1 MRLKQTTDWKEG
13 VTMAQNNESQEASR
27 FPDGFRILQG
37 KQEFITYR
45 EHSSIR
51 IWSSDVAAH
60 YEPHLHSAVE
70 IIIPHRGISLYRLQE
85 QVYRVHPGE
94 ILILPPNCVHELTE
108 GAKTLR
114 YLILFEPN
122 PILCLRDIPGIADLL
137 SKPIY
142 LQGESALLKN
152 VNDVLMQM
160 VTCYFEK
167 DAMWNTQC
175 YSYLL
180 QMYALLG
187 QHYLHYVS
195 PTQQTSQTRI
205 DPAIM
210 NSAMTYIN
218 EHYMEE
224 LSLERVSLFAGFSKC
239 YFSRV
244 FKQFS
249 GVSFSEYLTN
259 KRLNAAVDLL
269 INTNRSIHEICLSSG
284 FGSMATFNRVFRQY
298 KNCTPSQ
305 FRAIYGSLMIPAAPP
320 VS

>member
-1 MRLKQTTDWKEG
+1 MEERQT
-13 VTMAQNNESQEASR
+13 QNPRENSK

-37 KQEFITYR
+37 KQEYITYI

-51 IWSSDVAAH
+51 VWPSDSATHYDAH
-60 YEPHLHSAVE
+60 MHSAVE
-70 IIIPHRGISLYRLQE
+70 IIMPHRGMSVYRLQD
-85 QVYRVHPGE
+85 QVYRVRGGE
-94 ILILPPNCVHELTE
+94 ILILPPGCVHELTE
-108 GAKTLR
+108 RAKTMR

-122 PILCLRDIPGIADLL
+122 PLMNLRDIHGINDMIHQ
-137 SKPIY
+137 PIY
-142 LQGESALLKN
+142 LHDHSELQTEVGELLN
-152 VNDVLMQM
+152 QLVN
-160 VTCYFEK
+160 CYFKREL
-167 DAMWNTQC
+167 MWNTRC

-187 QHYLHYVS
+187 QHYLQFTA
-195 PTQQTSQTRI
+195 PARQAANGNI

-224 LSLERVSLFAGFSKC
+224 IPLERVAQFAGFSKC

-249 GVSFSEYLTN
+249 GLTFSDYLTR
-259 KRLNAAVDLL
+259 KRLNVAMDLL
-269 INTNRSIHEICLSSG
+269 INTRRPIREICDASG
-284 FGSMATFNRVFRQY
+284 FGSMATFNRVFRQQ

-305 FRAIYGSLMIPAAPP
+305 FRSIYGAMLLPEAGGML
-320 VS
+320 V